1 MQPAAEGFIIFV
13 IFFGLFCAFLLYW
26 ENRCRWK
33 RVAYLDSLAENPG
46 SIRSGNAAGEGEE

>member
-13 IFFGLFCAFLLYW
+13 IFFGLF
-26 ENRCRWK
+26 CRWK